1 MLSPPEDTYNQLITG
16 LDAALRTP
24 QAVLFEATAV
34 HQRGHVPRP
43 YPQYLSRIAFYDAIA
58 VDLAVDIPNPSNFG
72 LAVQADVNGLDFHRA
87 QSHFEQ
93 ADDEPAIVERKRRDG
108 IRIHLMDW
116 NQQLFTTWDLEI
128 EPEADALHI
137 EAGIDPFESV
147 TTPLP
152 VTPLEAVMNISKTA
166 APPCEPAKSDLSVF
180 DELAIIAGMLG
191 TASARKANEF
201 TDVLDDYPDHRLINH
216 WSRIG
221 RLAQANFEALS
232 ERILT
237 DDLIHRLVR
246 ATYEDATAA

>member
-1 MLSPPEDTYNQLITG
+1 MVPPAEDTYNQLITG

-34 HQRGHVPRP
+34 PQRGHLPRP
-43 YPQYLSRIAFYDAIA
+43 YPQYLSRIAFYDSVAT
-58 VDLAVDIPNPSNFG
+58 DLAVDTPNPSNFG

-87 QSHFEQ
+87 QSQLEQ
-93 ADDEPAIVERKRRDG
+93 ADDEPAIVQRERRDG

-116 NQQLFTTWDLEI
+116 NQRLFTTWDLEI
-128 EPEADALHI
+128 AAEADALRI
-137 EAGIDPFESV
+137 EAGTDPFESV
-147 TTPLP
+147 TAPLP
-152 VTPLEAVMNISKTA
+152 VTPLEAVMNISKVAT
-166 APPCEPAKSDLSVF
+166 PPCEPARSDLSVF

-216 WSRIG
+216 CSRIG

-237 DDLIHRLVR
+237 DDLVRRWVR
-246 ATYEDATAA
+246 AAYEDATAA